1 MILKNGKRIDGC
13 SDTVPIGSLNPF
25 LGATAPYGYL
35 ICAGQLVSKTT
46 YPELYAIC
54 GNTYG
59 TATATEF
66 YLPDLRGR
74 TIAGYKEGDTNF
86 GTLGGLIGS
95 VTSTT
100 GNHTL
105 TADES
110 GLPSH
115 DHLVR
120 NNYGY
125 IDTTSNSGT
134 GSWGQK
140 FNPSSSG
147 GTAVS
152 SNFWKAIGDTAQAA
166 TSAHNHGSIS
176 TIQPSINLN
185 WVVKAFML
193 MPNQS
198 YVVNTTQESSVN
210 TYSCDYINDNISNGT
225 KLNENLRITD
235 GSYYNLPLD
244 TIAKKSMYSTDE
256 IIVGAWID
264 GKPVYRRVFSGTFDN
279 GQVLLSG
286 IKNLVSAS
294 GTLDP
299 GTGIQRQIPYYEI
312 WQNNPFCA
320 RVDIYQNNVR
330 VDSMNN
336 GTQRNCNG
344 TIILEYTKT
353 TD

>member
-1 MILKNGKRIDGC
+1 MILRNGKRIDGC

-35 ICAGQLVSKTT
+35 ICEGQLVSKTT

-54 GNTYG
+54 GDTYG

-74 TIAGYKEGDTNF
+74 TIVGYKEGDINF
-86 GTLGGLIGS
+86 GTLGGLVGAITT
-95 VTSTT
+95 VT

-115 DHLVR
+115 VHLVR

-152 SNFWKAIGDTAQAA
+152 SNFWKAIESTAQTAI
-166 TSAHNHGSIS
+166 SAHNHGDVS

-185 WVVKAFML
+185 YIVKAFML

-198 YVVNTTQESSVN
+198 YVATTEQESNVN
-210 TYSCDYINDNISNGT
+210 TYSCDYINDKLKWKLLIADADSSTNVNLPNDFNEIYAEVHLYNGASEPTTTYISTVIPKQVFETIQGT
-225 KLNENLRITD
+225 NYRYHRL
-235 GSYYNLPLD
+235 GAYYNTSTNYGCVFKLYKDYLIMTD
-244 TIAKKSMYSTDE
+244 VYSGSAMKTQYS
-256 IIVGAWID
+256 
-264 GKPVYRRVFSGTFDN
+264 KMNVYYR
-279 GQVLLSG
+279 
-286 IKNLVSAS
+286 
-294 GTLDP
+294 
-299 GTGIQRQIPYYEI
+299 
-312 WQNNPFCA
+312 
-320 RVDIYQNNVR
+320 
-330 VDSMNN
+330 
-336 GTQRNCNG
+336 
-344 TIILEYTKT
+344 
-353 TD
+353 

>member
-25 LGATAPYGYL
+25 LGTAAPYGYL
-35 ICAGQLVSKTT
+35 ICAGQLVSKTA
-46 YPELYAIC
+46 YPELYTIC
-54 GNTYG
+54 GDTYG

-74 TIAGYKEGDTNF
+74 TIVGYKEGDTDF
-86 GTLGGLIGS
+86 GTLGGLVGS
-95 VTSTT
+95 VTSAT

-105 TADES
+105 TVDEMPKHTHSQNQWIFNGSSAS
-110 GLPSH
+110 GNH
-115 DHLVR
+115 
-120 NNYGY
+120 YGY
-125 IDTTSNSGT
+125 GWQANTGT
-134 GSWGQK
+134 MYNGM
-140 FNPSSSG
+140 PSDW
-147 GTAVS
+147 S
-152 SNFWKAIGDTAQAA
+152 SNGQTGG
-166 TSAHNHGSIS
+166 SGAHNHGSVS

-185 WVVKAFML
+185 WIVKAFML

-198 YVVNTTQESSVN
+198 YVANATQESSVN